1 LFRFLPVAAVALIA
15 AILSTQTPAPNSV
28 AALRARL
35 AKTSDPVHRARLMGP
50 LGDAEFQDIR
60 DDAAE
65 GNNSEALAT
74 LKQYRDEAQS
84 CAKALDAKE
93 PNAEKHPAGFKE
105 LQISVRASL
114 RRVDDLLVGLTAD
127 EQQPFLKVRKELEQ
141 LDHHLFQELFPRQPV
156 VEAPTPKP
164 KS

>member
-1 LFRFLPVAAVALIA
+1 LFRFLPVAAAALLA
-15 AILSTQTPAPNSV
+15 AFLSAQAPAPNSE

-35 AKTSDPVHRARLMGP
+35 AKTADPVRRARLIGP
-50 LGDAEFQDIR
+50 LADAEFQDIR

-65 GNNSEALAT
+65 GNTSGALAT

-84 CAKALDAKE
+84 CAIALDAKE

-105 LQISVRASL
+105 LQISVRAAL

-127 EQQPFLKVRKELEQ
+127 EQEPFLEVRKELEQ
-141 LDHHLFQELFPRQPV
+141 LDRHLFQELFPRQPV
-156 VEAPTPKP
+156 VESPAPKP